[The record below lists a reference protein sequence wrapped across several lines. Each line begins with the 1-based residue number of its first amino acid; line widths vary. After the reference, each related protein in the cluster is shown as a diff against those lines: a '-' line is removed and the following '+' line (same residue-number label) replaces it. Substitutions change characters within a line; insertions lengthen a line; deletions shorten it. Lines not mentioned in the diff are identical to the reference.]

1 MDLLQKWMG
10 KDVENPEELRK
21 KRLLEEYYQAREA
34 LRRSRAAFEAV
45 SDPDLISACIYDL
58 NAAQSRCSFLLKC
71 LRDMGAEETVGT
83 VR

>member
-1 MDLLQKWMG
+1 MVLLQRWMG
-10 KDVENPEELRK
+10 KEEENPEELRR

-71 LRDMGAEETVGT
+71 LRENGVEDAVGT